1 MEKLLVING
10 PNLNM
15 LGVREP
21 DVYGKTGLDAIG
33 AALKKYAAAHGVHC
47 ELFQSNHE
55 GDIVDKLQQAHTDFD
70 GVVLNAGA
78 YTHYSVAIRDAIAAI
93 RTPVVEVHLSNIH
106 AREQFRHTSVIAP
119 VCAGGIYGFG
129 KNVYKLAVDALL
141 AMEEEGNGKQD

>member
-33 AALKKYAAAHGVHC
+33 AALKEYAAAHGVHC

-141 AMEEEGNGKQD
+141 AMEEEDNGKQD